1 MCGFDPLHRHQLIAL
16 QQHSLPHPGGWRT
29 AAEAREVR
37 AAAAQA
43 GGHATLIRGAD
54 KSDGVFTPVSDVLMR
69 IHQGLKQ
76 AFDPA
81 RIFNPGRLYAE
92 L

>member
-1 MCGFDPLHRHQLIAL
+1 MARCPPAAQV
-16 QQHSLPHPGGWRT
+16 RT
-29 AAEAREVR
+29 AAAH
-37 AAAAQA
+37 A
-43 GGHATLIRGAD
+43 GGHATLMRGAD
-54 KSDGVFTPVSDVLMR
+54 KSAGAFAPLDATLMR

-81 RIFNPGRLYAE
+81 GLFNPGRLYAE

>member
-1 MCGFDPLHRHQLIAL
+1 M
-16 QQHSLPHPGGWRT
+16 
-29 AAEAREVR
+29 
-37 AAAAQA
+37 
-43 GGHATLIRGAD
+43 
-54 KSDGVFTPVSDVLMR
+54 PVSDVLMR

-81 RIFNPGRLYAE
+81 CVFNPGRLYAE